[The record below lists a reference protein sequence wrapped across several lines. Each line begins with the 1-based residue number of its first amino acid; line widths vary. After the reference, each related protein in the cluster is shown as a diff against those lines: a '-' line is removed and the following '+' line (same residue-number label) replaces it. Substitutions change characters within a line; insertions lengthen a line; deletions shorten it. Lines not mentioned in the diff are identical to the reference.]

1 MVQIAQRRCLA
12 VGHLCGTDLPRA
24 HYRAFAAGG
33 LFGRSASVN
42 DKTEYG
48 HPDIH
53 GRRKIQCPHLQRP
66 DKGRTI
72 VNMNWTSVSTLALGP
87 YAGTTHFSWHA
98 REGISNRLDLLP
110 FVAGTTERLATKK
123 AALMTRRAV
132 FRSIA
137 AAVFMLALNCS
148 CLAATPGA
156 AEAKALLDKA
166 VAYFDSNGVAR
177 AFCAFNDADGAFHK
191 GPLYVFA
198 VNMDG
203 VYFAH
208 SAAPTL
214 IGTSLRDTRDAT
226 GQPIANLVMEAVATQ
241 QSAPVE
247 YMWLN
252 YETNKVEKKQT
263 FLKRVENFILGVGYY
278 TR

>member
-1 MVQIAQRRCLA
+1 M
-12 VGHLCGTDLPRA
+12 DLLT
-24 HYRAFAAGG
+24 FAA
-33 LFGRSASVN
+33 
-42 DKTEYG
+42 D
-48 HPDIH
+48 
-53 GRRKIQCPHLQRP
+53 
-66 DKGRTI
+66 
-72 VNMNWTSVSTLALGP
+72 
-87 YAGTTHFSWHA
+87 
-98 REGISNRLDLLP
+98 
-110 FVAGTTERLATKK
+110 TTERLATKK
-123 AALMTRRAV
+123 ETLMTLRAV

-137 AAVFMLALNCS
+137 AVVFMLALNCS
-148 CLAATPGA
+148 CLAATPDA

-177 AFCAFNDADGAFHK
+177 AFCVFNDADGAFHK